1 MFKKLLSAWR
11 EGDTQ
16 SLYTVALEPMQKN
29 DPATYKQLMT
39 DRNNN
44 WLVKL
49 EQMFKNDKSEFVLV
63 GAGHLAG
70 EDSLLTLLENK
81 GYQVSLVDIN
91 NTTSKTTAKA
101 D

>member
-1 MFKKLLSAWR
+1 
-11 EGDTQ
+11 
-16 SLYTVALEPMQKN
+16 MQKN

-44 WLVKL
+44 WLVKV
-49 EQMFKNDKSEFVLV
+49 EQMFNNDKSEFVLV

-70 EDSLLTLLENK
+70 EGSLLTLLENK

-91 NTTSKTTAKA
+91 NTTFKTTVKA
-101 D
+101 E